1 MASIPPGLGTQ
12 LRHLIELLDDGVSQA
27 NDYAGLDY
35 RPRYTPVMQ
44 ALADGAALT
53 IGQVAEAAG
62 ISQPAATQTVAVM
75 VKDGLVEV
83 TAGPVDARQRVVA
96 LSKRGRALLP
106 KLRRAWQ
113 ATTRAAAGLDAETGL
128 LAAVAAALG
137 ALDRQSFAARIAAA
151 LEQEDTPS
159 KQKRKTR

>member
-1 MASIPPGLGTQ
+1 MASTPSGLGTQ

-35 RPRYTPVMQ
+35 RPRYTPVMK

-75 VKDGLVEV
+75 VQDGLVEV

-106 KLRRAWQ
+106 QLQRAWL
-113 ATTRAAAGLDAETGL
+113 ATARAAAGLDAESGL
-128 LAAVAAALG
+128 LEAVAAALA
-137 ALDRQSFAARIAAA
+137 ALDQQSFAARIAAA
-151 LEQEDTPS
+151 LAQEDTPTR
-159 KQKRKTR
+159 QKRKTR

>member
-1 MASIPPGLGTQ
+1 MASTPPGLGTQ
-12 LRHLIELLDDGVSQA
+12 LRHLIELLDEGVSQA
-27 NDYAGLDY
+27 NGYAGLDY

-62 ISQPAATQTVAVM
+62 ISQPAATQTVAMM

-106 KLRRAWQ
+106 QLRRAWQ
-113 ATTRAAAGLDAETGL
+113 ATTRAAAGLDVESGL
-128 LAAVAAALG
+128 LAAVAAALA
-137 ALDRQSFAARIAAA
+137 ALERQSFATRIAAA
-151 LEQEDTPS
+151 LEQEDAPS
-159 KQKRKTR
+159 RQKRKTR